1 MVAAMKR
8 LAVFVAVLFAAGLIQ
23 AQTQPGAKPADANAT
38 TVKPADLKPADP
50 KATGKVGAKK
60 DEKKK
65 EEEPKIPGVT
75 IPRANGGFLGLEV
88 AGGNFKLSFY
98 DKKKKPAKVDVSR
111 ATAKWPNPRAPGDN
125 RTVLN
130 VSGMALVGAKPVVP
144 PYNFTVYLTLLQG
157 EGAEAK
163 AVESYVV
170 AFHN

>member
-1 MVAAMKR
+1 MKR
-8 LAVFVAVLFAAGLIQ
+8 LAVFVAVFFAAGLIQ
-23 AQTQPGAKPADANAT
+23 AQPQPAAKPADTSSAT
-38 TVKPADLKPADP
+38 AKPADLKPADP
-50 KATGKVGAKK
+50 KATGKAGAKK

-88 AGGNFKLSFY
+88 VNGNYKLSFY
-98 DKKKKPAKVDVSR
+98 DKKKKPTKVDVTR
-111 ATAKWPNPRAPGDN
+111 ATARWPNPRAPGDN

-130 VSGMALVGAKPVVP
+130 VSGTALVGAKPVVP
-144 PYNFTVYLTLLQG
+144 PYNFNVYLTLLQG
-157 EGAEAK
+157 EGDEAK